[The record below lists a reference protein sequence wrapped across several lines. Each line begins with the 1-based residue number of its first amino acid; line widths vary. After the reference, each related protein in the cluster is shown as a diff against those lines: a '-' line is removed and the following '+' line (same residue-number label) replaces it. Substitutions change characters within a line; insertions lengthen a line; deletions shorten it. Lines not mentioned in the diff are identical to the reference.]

1 MDLTLLEKVS
11 NLGLGAVVLVIV
23 LLWKRA
29 DDQRREREQAALLS
43 QLTERE
49 KHLMQLIAENRAALT
64 GLQQTVEQLLTVD
77 RLADRFTHR
86 GERPSRGPT

>member
-1 MDLTLLEKVS
+1 MDLTLLEKMA

-29 DDQRREREQAALLS
+29 DDQRREREQAALLA

-49 KHLMQLIAENRAALT
+49 KHLMQLVAENRAALT

-86 GERPSRGPT
+86 SEHGTRGPP